1 MSTVLSAQ
9 WLLDQLA
16 ERPDVHVCPFTVA
29 FSGGVDSTVLLH
41 MLAQLRDQGVVSTV
55 RALHVHHGISR
66 FADQWVEH
74 CQSVCEQWQIPLTV
88 ERVTLNNSGFGLE
101 QSAREARY
109 RVFVAAVQDGGCL
122 LQGHHQDDQ
131 AETVLLRLFR
141 GTGIAGVGGIPA
153 QRSLGNGQLLRPLLA
168 ASRASIEAYATSH
181 KLGFIKDD
189 SNSDERFSRNYLRQ
203 RLIPMVEARWPG
215 ASARLAAFAS
225 EASELHRQLEI
236 DSHLAPCVVYRPEW
250 LLDQQPLLDCRAL
263 LQLDHHWQRRII
275 RQWLNRQGILSPS
288 RATLERIIREVVGA
302 RIDAEPRLTICR
314 RYALTRFGQTLVVLD
329 DRIKL
334 SAFSPME
341 WHWQDQP
348 RLVLGDRALVWSA
361 PDGVRGPSVHLP
373 VSPLIIRRR
382 CHVAAGEKFAI
393 AGRHGRKPL
402 KKWLQ
407 EFKVPPWLR
416 ESLPFIYDQERMV
429 AAPGLWVCEGYQAGC
444 DDGLFINWVA
454 TNRCSN

>member
-1 MSTVLSAQ
+1 MSTVLSTQ

-16 ERPDVHVCPFTVA
+16 ERTDVHVCPFTVA

-41 MLAQLRDQGVVSTV
+41 LLAQLRDQGVVSTL

-74 CQSVCEQWQIPLTV
+74 CQSVCERWQIPLTV

-181 KLGFIKDD
+181 KLSFIEDD

-225 EASELHRQLEI
+225 EASELHQQLEI
-236 DSHLAPCVVYRPEW
+236 DGHLASCVVYRPEW
-250 LLDQQPLLDCRAL
+250 LLDQPLLDCRVL
-263 LQLDHHWQRRII
+263 LQLDHHWQRRVI

-302 RIDAEPRLTICR
+302 RVDAEPRLTICR
-314 RYALTRFGQTLVVLD
+314 RYALTRFGQMLVVLD

-341 WHWQDQP
+341 WHWQRQP

-361 PDGVRGPSVHLP
+361 PDGVRGPSVRLP

-393 AGRHGRKPL
+393 AGRQGRKPL

-407 EFKVPPWLR
+407 EYKVPPWLR

-444 DDGLFINWVA
+444 DDGLFINWVP
-454 TNRCSN
+454 TNRSSN